1 MTWSPQN
8 NLVAALTIASVPG
21 ELPLNPCWFCGGACG
36 PRVTCEH
43 ALQAACCGPS
53 AARRQ
58 PGGVEEASGG
68 KVLVCKSGI
77 PNPIPL
83 GFCPGSR
90 FYRSLLSLIGFPGP
104 RCQRQ
109 RDGVEPDFFLL
120 FFPNPYCQE
129 PHLLKL
135 LRRRWKSRGTRPCTC
150 CTSILVISQPCQ
162 HKHRSQPRLSAL
174 ITRWRGRT
182 YGWAVAAS
190 CARRQLANLL
200 VLQDFSGNKPEGKTS
215 LVR

>member
-1 MTWSPQN
+1 MGLSWSFHTSPCWMTWSPQIS
-8 NLVAALTIASVPG
+8 LVAALPIASIPG

-36 PRVTCEH
+36 PGVTREH

-68 KVLVCKSGI
+68 KVLVCKSAI

-90 FYRSLLSLIGFPGP
+90 FYRSLLSLIGLPGP

-109 RDGVEPDFFLL
+109 RDGVEPDFFLI

-129 PHLLKL
+129 PHLLN
-135 LRRRWKSRGTRPCTC
+135 C
-150 CTSILVISQPCQ
+150 CGGGGKAEAQD
-162 HKHRSQPRLSAL
+162 HAH
-174 ITRWRGRT
+174 
-182 YGWAVAAS
+182 AAHPS
-190 CARRQLANLL
+190 W
-200 VLQDFSGNKPEGKTS
+200 
-215 LVR
+215 